1 MKAIGFGAILV
12 TLLAGIGLGYGLSQ
26 VEFNK
31 STAATSEKQEK
42 KVLYWVAPMDA
53 NYRRD
58 KPGKSPMGMDLVP
71 VYEGAD
77 MDDGGEKAL
86 KISAAVVNN
95 IGVRTAKV
103 EKKTLH
109 QMIDTV
115 GFLTP
120 DDDLTRDIHVRTD
133 GWIEKLTVRTEGDN
147 VKKGG
152 LLFQFYSRELTTAQA
167 EYVQALEI
175 GQKILAEAAL
185 ARLEALG
192 MSRLQIMELQSSR
205 KVANLVNVYTPQDG
219 YVVALNVREGMFI
232 QPKMTI
238 FTLADL
244 SSIWV
249 MVEVYEHQA
258 SIVAKGQLA
267 EMRLPFLPGKI
278 WEGEVDHVYPTVDP
292 QSRTIRVRLRFK
304 NLDQQLKP
312 NMYADITIHG
322 KAKESVVAIPRE
334 ALIRTGKSER
344 VILALGEGRF
354 RPAQVVSGM
363 ESEDR
368 IEIVVGL
375 KEGETIVTSGQFLL
389 DSEASLDAS
398 LLRMADAG
406 EKAENQTDAQMD
418 IMGKGTIE
426 TVKMADR
433 KLNITHEPI
442 PAIGWP
448 TMTMDFRI
456 GKGVDIDAVKEGD
469 KIDFML
475 KRDKTAG
482 DYVIES
488 ISKGGQM
495 VAENKSPGVAG
506 AGVIKKVK
514 GGERKLNITHEPI
527 PSIGWPTMTMDFRI
541 GKDVDIDAV
550 KAGDSVDFMLKRD
563 KAAGDYV
570 IESISKGGQMVAE
583 KKSPGVA
590 TAGVVKQVKAGERKL
605 NITHEPIPSIGW
617 PTMTMDFRI
626 GKDVDIDAVK
636 AGDSVD
642 FMLKRDK
649 AAGDYVIESISKS
662 GKK

>member
-1 MKAIGFGAILV
+1 MKAIGLGAAAVI
-12 TLLAGIGLGYGLSQ
+12 LLAGIGLGYAVSQ
-26 VEFNK
+26 LELNK
-31 STAATSEKQEK
+31 STAATTDKQEK
-42 KVLYWVAPMDA
+42 KILYWVAPMDPDFRKD
-53 NYRRD
+53 N
-58 KPGKSPMGMDLVP
+58 PGKSPMGMDLIP
-71 VYEGAD
+71 VYEGAEK
-77 MDDGGEKAL
+77 DGGDEKAL
-86 KISAAVVNN
+86 RISAAVVNN

-109 QMIDTV
+109 QMIHTV
-115 GFLTP
+115 GFMTP

-133 GWIEKLTVRTEGDN
+133 GWIENLAVKTEGER
-147 VKKGG
+147 VKKGS

-175 GQKILAEAAL
+175 DQKILAEAAL

-192 MSRLQIMELQSSR
+192 MSRLQIMELRSNR
-205 KVANLVNVYTPQDG
+205 KIEQFVDVYTPQDG

-232 QPKMTI
+232 QPKTTV

-249 MVEVYEHQA
+249 MVEIYEQQA
-258 SIVAKGQLA
+258 GIVAKGQLA

-278 WEGEVDHVYPTVDP
+278 WEGEVDHVYPTIDP

-304 NLDQQLKP
+304 NLDEQLKP
-312 NMYADITIHG
+312 NMYAEVTVHG
-322 KAKESVVAIPRE
+322 KAKENVVAIPRE

-363 ESEDR
+363 ESDDM

-375 KEGETIVTSGQFLL
+375 NEGETIVTSGQFLL

-406 EKAENQTDAQMD
+406 EKTETQTDAQME
-418 IMGKGTIE
+418 ITGKGTID
-426 TVKMADR
+426 TVKM
-433 KLNITHEPI
+433 
-442 PAIGWP
+442 
-448 TMTMDFRI
+448 
-456 GKGVDIDAVKEGD
+456 
-469 KIDFML
+469 
-475 KRDKTAG
+475 
-482 DYVIES
+482 S
-488 ISKGGQM
+488 
-495 VAENKSPGVAG
+495 
-506 AGVIKKVK
+506 
-514 GGERKLNITHEPI
+514 ERKLNITHEPI

-541 GKDVDIDAV
+541 GEGVDIDAM
-550 KAGDSVDFMLKRD
+550 KAGDSINFTLKQD

-570 IESISKGGQMVAE
+570 IESVSKGGAAAA
-583 KKSPGVA
+583 KSKSSGVSA
-590 TAGVVKQVKAGERKL
+590 AGVVKEVKAGERKL

-636 AGDSVD
+636 PGDAIG
-642 FMLKRDK
+642 FTLKRDK
-649 AAGDYVIESISKS
+649 AAGDYVIESLSKS
-662 GKK
+662 GKQ

>member
-1 MKAIGFGAILV
+1 MKAIGFGAVVV

-31 STAATSEKQEK
+31 STAAKTDKQEK
-42 KVLYWVAPMDA
+42 KILHWVAPMDA

-71 VYEGAD
+71 VYEGGD
-77 MDDGGEKAL
+77 ESDGGEKAL

-115 GFLTP
+115 GFLAP

-192 MSRLQIMELQSSR
+192 MSRRQIMELQSSR
-205 KVANLVNVYTPQDG
+205 KVANLVDVYTPQDG

-232 QPKMTI
+232 EPKMTI

-258 SIVAKGQLA
+258 NSVAKGQLA

-278 WEGEVDHVYPTVDP
+278 WEGEVDHVYPTIDP
-292 QSRTIRVRLRFK
+292 ESRTVRVRLRFK
-304 NLDQQLKP
+304 NPGEQLKP
-312 NMYADITIHG
+312 NMYADVTIHG
-322 KAKESVVAIPRE
+322 TAKENVVAIPRE

-363 ESEDR
+363 ESDDR

-375 KEGETIVTSGQFLL
+375 DEGETIVTSGQFLL

-406 EKAENQTDAQMD
+406 EKAETQTDAQMD

-426 TVKMADR
+426 TVKLAER

-456 GKGVDIDAVKEGD
+456 GEGIDIEAVKEGD
-469 KIDFML
+469 
-475 KRDKTAG
+475 
-482 DYVIES
+482 
-488 ISKGGQM
+488 
-495 VAENKSPGVAG
+495 
-506 AGVIKKVK
+506 
-514 GGERKLNITHEPI
+514 
-527 PSIGWPTMTMDFRI
+527 SIG
-541 GKDVDIDAV
+541 
-550 KAGDSVDFMLKRD
+550 FMLKRD

-583 KKSPGVA
+583 YKSPGVA
-590 TAGVVKQVKAGERKL
+590 GAGVVKQVKAGERKL

-626 GKDVDIDAVK
+626 GEGVDIGAVK
-636 AGDSVD
+636 AGDNIN
-642 FMLKRDK
+642 FTLRRDK
-649 AAGDYVIESISKS
+649 AAGDYVIESLSKN